1 MKKQTSIIY
10 WSIWYIVHLL
20 VLLLMLSC
28 SPIKRLERF
37 EKRHPYLFESIKDT
51 VVIKDTIL
59 LTIPAK
65 KADSTTNLDTFLN
78 QKHFNFSEN
87 GINVDLSIDN
97 NRKLNVKATTDP
109 ETHTIPY
116 EKTISVNRYAIK
128 PPPQKT
134 FWQKIELFFIW
145 AVWILFFVVVIYQL
159 TKAISNKNR

>member
-10 WSIWYIVHLL
+10 WSIWSIVHLL

-78 QKHFNFSEN
+78 QKHFSFSEN
-87 GINVDLSIDN
+87 GINVDLSIDS
-97 NRKLNVKATTDP
+97 NRNLAVKAKTNP
-109 ETHTIPY
+109 EKIEIPY
-116 EKTISVNRYAIK
+116 KKTVEVNKYAIK
-128 PPPQKT
+128 PIPKKT
-134 FWQKIELFFIW
+134 FWQQMELFFIW
-145 AVWILFFVVVIYQL
+145 AVWILFIIVVIYQL
-159 TKAISNKNR
+159 TKAINNKNR